1 MSQIDGINIA
11 VLAPVLIINLILI
24 IVAVIDLIRIENTR
38 GPKWLWAIVILFV
51 NLIGPVLYF
60 IVGRRNINDPC

>member
-60 IVGRRNINDPC
+60 IVGRRND

>member
-1 MSQIDGINIA
+1 MMSQIDGINIA

-60 IVGRRNINDPC
+60 IVGRRND